1 MASVAT
7 AARGW
12 RRWARPVNSV
22 RVRITLAAVLVTVVA
37 VVMAG
42 WLLVRSVE
50 DTQLAQVRDDVND
63 SLDQVATRLRRAP
76 IRRRPWRPHPRRGSG
91 CCR

>member
-1 MASVAT
+1 MASAAT

-12 RRWARPVNSV
+12 RRWARPVHSV

-63 SLDQVATRLRRAP
+63 SLDQVATRLEEGADP
-76 IRRRPWRPHPRRGSG
+76 QEAVEATSSAGSG